1 MILCLNHTV
10 DQSCQAPSSK
20 YLKTNRIDVIN
31 TNDIDEYEETDAETT
46 KIPNSTCIQSY
57 STYKIDGHEP
67 FLIPSGCKCHNVKYL
82 WQLWLCFMTKSIYL
96 ISQDKYWHFR
106 GYELLHLANII
117 KQYCQW
123 CQPKSNYTSSTSL
136 RRKR

>member
-20 YLKTNRIDVIN
+20 YLKTNKIDEIN
-31 TNDIDEYEETDAETT
+31 TNDIIEYEETDTETT

-82 WQLWLCFMTKSIYL
+82 
-96 ISQDKYWHFR
+96 
-106 GYELLHLANII
+106 
-117 KQYCQW
+117 
-123 CQPKSNYTSSTSL
+123 
-136 RRKR
+136 